1 LISIFTP
8 TYNRLQKLKL
18 AYESLLKQTC
28 YDFEWII
35 VDDGSNDQTSKWVQE
50 IISSSPFNITYE
62 YKENGGK
69 HSTFQYAGKL
79 SNCEYVLQ
87 LDSDDTLTSNAVFLV
102 TEKIKELNTNPFF
115 QNVVELR
122 FLCIDSK
129 TNQVHGNIK
138 TLDETL
144 INQPIT
150 WHEIVLKN
158 GINNEFVNCIKTAVL
173 VEVTK
178 GLETVWMKDKIKFI
192 SEMVFWARVGRKY
205 QTLIVNE
212 AIRIYNSDSADGYI
226 NSTKQKNWYFNE
238 LVSNQLFLDEN
249 FNYLHYNFKYF
260 INIVIKNMVMIFML
274 KISIFKILH
283 ITTNA
288 KLKFGYLTLLPLGFI
303 LNLYFKH
310 FKKKYW

>member
-1 LISIFTP
+1 MISIFTP

-18 AYESLLKQTC
+18 AYQSLLKQTC

-50 IISSSPFNITYE
+50 IISSSPFNIIYE

-79 SNCEYVLQ
+79 SNCEYILQ

-138 TLDETL
+138 KLDENL

-178 GLETVWMKDKIKFI
+178 GFETVWMKDRIKFI

-205 QTLIVNE
+205 ETLIVNE

-226 NSTKQKNWYFNE
+226 NSTKQKNWYYSEIVFNLIFLNE
-238 LVSNQLFLDEN
+238 NIQFFKLNQR
-249 FNYLHYNFKYF
+249 YF
-260 INIVIKNMVMIFML
+260 INIILKTLVLKQML
-274 KISIFKILH
+274 KLSLTELLQN
-283 ITTNA
+283 TTRT
-288 KLKFGYLTLLPLGFI
+288 KLKFYFFLFLPSSIL
-303 LNLYFKH
+303 LNLYFKYI
-310 FKKKYW
+310 KKSYW